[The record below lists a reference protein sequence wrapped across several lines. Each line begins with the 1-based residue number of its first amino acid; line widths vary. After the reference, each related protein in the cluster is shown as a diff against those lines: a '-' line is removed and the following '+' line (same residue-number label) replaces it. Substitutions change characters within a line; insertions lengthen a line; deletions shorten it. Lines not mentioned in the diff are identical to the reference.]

1 MKNVLEKIKNE
12 YQKTNILFFFFFFFL
27 FFYFFFL
34 FFFSFFSS
42 FFSSKIIE
50 SICNNPESR
59 DMVLQAIST
68 IDVICMSDAEHR
80 DICVNEGAEECV
92 DVVMDTYSSDREIVE
107 ACKSTLLSIRVRSKI
122 EKNEKNEKMKNLVN
136 CVTIVCT
143 IIDIVIIVT

>member
-1 MKNVLEKIKNE
+1 M
-12 YQKTNILFFFFFFFL
+12 FFF
-27 FFYFFFL
+27 
-34 FFFSFFSS
+34 S

-92 DVVMDTYSSDREIVE
+92 DVVMDTYSSDREIVD

-122 EKNEKNEKMKNLVN
+122 EKIEKNEKFSKLCHY
-136 CVTIVCT
+136 CVHYY
-143 IIDIVIIVT
+143 IDIVIIVT